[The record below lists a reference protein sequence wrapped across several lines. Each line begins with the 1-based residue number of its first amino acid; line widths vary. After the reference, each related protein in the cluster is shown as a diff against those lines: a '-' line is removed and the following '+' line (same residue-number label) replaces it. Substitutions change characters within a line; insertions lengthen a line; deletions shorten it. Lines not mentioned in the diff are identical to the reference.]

1 MRKLILALLLVGGLS
16 FAKDHVFFSVGINL
30 GTPYHCPEKVVY
42 VERPVV
48 YRPYYLPI
56 YNVPV
61 EERII
66 IIHKHKH
73 KHWKHWKEWE

>member
-30 GTPYHCPEKVVY
+30 GTPYHCPEKVIY

-48 YRPYYLPI
+48 YRPYYPPV
-56 YNVPV
+56 YYVPV
-61 EERII
+61 EERIV

>member
-1 MRKLILALLLVGGLS
+1 MRKLVLGLLLVGGLS
-16 FAKDHVFFSVGINL
+16 FAKDRIFFSLGISL
-30 GTPYHCPEKVVY
+30 GTPYYCPDRVVY

-48 YRPYYLPI
+48 YHSYYTPV
-56 YNVPV
+56 YYVPV
-61 EERII
+61 EKRIV